1 MDQHKFVA
9 IIRQFPQIWER
20 SHPKFRDKD
29 AKDCA
34 WEVVG
39 SKMGCTGKTKRF
51 LLLITLI
58 LPKLYL

>member
-1 MDQHKFVA
+1 MDQHKFVT

-39 SKMGCTGKTKRF
+39 SKVGSTGK
-51 LLLITLI
+51 IT
-58 LPKLYL
+58 YFFFVN